1 VVRKSFT
8 DQSAE
13 FTFNL
18 LIYGG
23 YDAFIS
29 LTGDIE
35 GRTKVAKRQ
44 GTGVVCQVV

>member
-1 VVRKSFT
+1 VTRESFT

-13 FTFNL
+13 LIFNL

-29 LTGDIE
+29 LTVDIE
-35 GRTKVAKRQ
+35 GRSKVAKRQ
-44 GTGVVCQVV
+44 GTGVVGQTA